1 MINEIRARFE
11 FELEDKL
18 MTQCGKTEP
27 ELTEMV
33 RYHFGWHADG
43 EQRGKRLRPIM
54 HILATMALGS
64 PEEAAMSSAIA
75 LETFHNFTL
84 VHDDIQDKGEFRQ
97 GRPAMWQKYGM
108 EQSINTG
115 DFMSY
120 AAFSM
125 LNQDKHELNEHQGI
139 LLNQTF
145 TLAGL
150 DVMRGQHLDMR
161 YEKIAIVKLEQ
172 YLKMITYKTARLFS
186 LAFEMAGIIN
196 QVETEKLTNLRAI
209 GANIGVAFQ
218 IQDDYL
224 GIWGDPLKT
233 GKSVSTDIMTKKK
246 TYPLLIGLNN
256 IQEML
261 DLWNEPAPLPD
272 DVIGKITNLLSDNDI
287 DAQTLNAARSYKLDA
302 INLFEDTFRQESETK
317 QSLLN
322 LLSSMII

>member
-1 MINEIRARFE
+1 MINDIKTRFE
-11 FELEDKL
+11 LVLEEQL
-18 MTQCGKTEP
+18 MMQCGQTEP

-43 EQRGKRLRPIM
+43 EQRGKRLRPII

-64 PEEAAMSSAIA
+64 TEEAGMSSAIA

-120 AAFSM
+120 AAFSV

-139 LLNQTF
+139 MLNQTF

-161 YEKIAIVKLEQ
+161 YEKMEFVKLDQ

-256 IQEML
+256 IKEML

-302 INLFEDTFRQESETK
+302 INLFEDTFRQESEAK

>member
-1 MINEIRARFE
+1 MINDIKTRFE
-11 FELEDKL
+11 LALEDQL
-18 MTQCGKTEP
+18 MMQCGQSEP

-64 PEEAAMSSAIA
+64 TEEAAMSSAIA

-97 GRPAMWQKYGM
+97 GRLAMWQKYGM

-120 AAFSM
+120 AAFSI
-125 LNQDKHELNEHQGI
+125 LNQNNHELDEHQGI

-161 YEKIAIVKLEQ
+161 YEKMAIVKLEQ

-209 GANIGVAFQ
+209 GKNIGIAFQ

-287 DAQTLNAARSYKLDA
+287 DTQTLNAARSYKLDA
-302 INLFEDTFRQESETK
+302 INLFEDTFRQESEAK

-322 LLSSMII
+322 LLSLMII

>member
-1 MINEIRARFE
+1 MINDIKTR
-11 FELEDKL
+11 FELELEDQL
-18 MTQCGKTEP
+18 MMQCGQTEP
-27 ELTEMV
+27 DLTEMV

-43 EQRGKRLRPIM
+43 EQRGKRLRPVI

-64 PEEAAMSSAIA
+64 AEKAAMHSAIA

-84 VHDDIQDKGEFRQ
+84 VHDDIQDKGEYRQ
-97 GRPAMWQKYGM
+97 GRLAMWRKYGM

-120 AAFSM
+120 AAFSI
-125 LNQDKHELNEHQGI
+125 LNRDNDELNKQQRI
-139 LLNQTF
+139 LLNQSF

-161 YEKIAIVKLEQ
+161 YEKISIVKLDQ

-196 QVETEKLTNLRAI
+196 QVEVETIDKLRAI
-209 GANIGVAFQ
+209 GANIGIAFQ

-246 TYPLLIGLNN
+246 TYPLMIGLNS
-256 IQEML
+256 IPEML
-261 DLWNEPAPLPD
+261 DLWNEPAPLAD
-272 DVIGKITNLLSDNDI
+272 ETISKITNLLSSADI
-287 DAQTLNAARSYKLDA
+287 NHQTLNAARSYKLDA
-302 INLFEDTFRQESETK
+302 INLFEDTFRQESEAK